1 MPHQNTVFHQLL
13 QYIPWQRFD
22 ALAKEHGHAQ
32 TARTFKPRHH
42 LVSLLNGALSGVQG
56 LRATVTTVSL
66 DAARL
71 YHAGGAGVKRTTL
84 ADANRYRDAAAF
96 SGLLEEMIAL
106 AHRKLR
112 RDLREALYLIDATS
126 IKLNSLSADWARAQ
140 RQSFGAKA
148 HVVYEAEAG
157 IPVYSLVTAATVN
170 DIKVA
175 KKLTIEPK
183 ATYAFDLGYHDFQW
197 FADLHDAECRF
208 VTRFKKNTAF
218 TLTET
223 RALPK
228 GAVALADRIGRLST
242 RMARSRK
249 NPFDHP
255 IRQIEVQTDTG
266 KTLLLMTNDLTS
278 PADEIAA
285 IYKRRWEIEGRPL
298 SRTNGVRGLHL
309 QMDQARPQHHP
320 LHRHIR
326 ERGSHASG
334 RQYDRLPAAAPCPE
348 HADRYQATSRIPPR
362 RPRYIDAKTTPQRPQ
377 PTTANTQRPKAG

>member
-148 HVVYEAEAG
+148 HVVYDAEAG

-285 IYKRRWEIEGRPL
+285 IYKRRWEIELFFRWIKQGLNITRFIGTSENAVRTQVAVNMIAFLLLRLAQSTQTAIKRPL
-298 SRTNGVRGLHL
+298 EFLRAVR
-309 QMDQARPQHHP
+309 
-320 LHRHIR
+320 
-326 ERGSHASG
+326 
-334 RQYDRLPAAAPCPE
+334 
-348 HADRYQATSRIPPR
+348 ATLMRR
-362 RPRYIDAKTTPQRPQ
+362 RPLNALNQQQ
-377 PTTANTQRPKAG
+377 PTHSDPRQVELDFPKARCET

>member
-22 ALAKEHGHAQ
+22 ALAKEHGHSQ

-112 RDLREALYLIDATS
+112 RDLREALYLFDATS

-148 HVVYEAEAG
+148 HVVYDAGAG

-285 IYKRRWEIEGRPL
+285 IYKRRWEIELFFRWIKQGLNITRFIGTSENAVRTQVAVNMIAFLLLRLAQSTQTAIKRPL
-298 SRTNGVRGLHL
+298 EFLRAVR
-309 QMDQARPQHHP
+309 
-320 LHRHIR
+320 
-326 ERGSHASG
+326 
-334 RQYDRLPAAAPCPE
+334 
-348 HADRYQATSRIPPR
+348 ATLMRR
-362 RPRYIDAKTTPQRPQ
+362 RPLNALNQPQ
-377 PTTANTQRPKAG
+377 PTHSDPRQVELDLPETRCET